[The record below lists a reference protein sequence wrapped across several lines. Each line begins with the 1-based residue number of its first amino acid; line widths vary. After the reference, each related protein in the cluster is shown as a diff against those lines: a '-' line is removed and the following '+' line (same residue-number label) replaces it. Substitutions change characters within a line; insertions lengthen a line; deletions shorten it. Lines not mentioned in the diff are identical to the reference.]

1 MEVSLMTGYHRRY
14 SASGLVLIFSTIKMK
29 ITVAQLNYHIGN
41 FSGNKDRICKAI
53 NQARSE
59 ASDLIIFSELCV
71 PGYPPLDLLDRFDF
85 IEKCNQT
92 VQDIAKECTGIAA
105 IVGSPTYNKRPEGK
119 KLFNSALL
127 LSEGKILFSANKA
140 LLPTY
145 DIFDEY
151 RYFEPERQFS
161 VFPFKGLRLAI
172 TICED
177 LWDEQPFDN
186 EFEKTRLYTV
196 SPMEELSR
204 QNPDIIINIAASP
217 FSYTKIESKENIFIS
232 KALKYKIPVI
242 TVNQTGA
249 NTELIFDGASLLVN
263 NKGKIYKQ
271 LPFFEEAVETF
282 QFENIKTGAASAKEP
297 DIIPVS
303 LIHKALVTGLR
314 DYFCKT
320 GLKSSIIGLSGGID
334 SAICLCLAVDAL
346 GSENVRALLMP
357 SRYSSD
363 HSVNDAVAL
372 ADSLKVKYDIVSI
385 EKPFS
390 AFEEDLAPLF
400 EGMKKD
406 VTEENIQA
414 RIRAVLL
421 MAVSNKFGCIVLNT
435 SNKSEAAVGYGT
447 LYGDMAGGLSVI
459 GDVYKTD
466 VYRLAAF
473 INRNKEIIP
482 ENIIKKLP
490 SAELRPDQF
499 DTDSLPDYDTLDS
512 ILYQYIELQKPASRI
527 ISDGGDKAT
536 VLKVIRMID
545 FNEYKRYQAPP
556 VLRISSKAFG
566 AGRRMPLVA
575 RY

>member
-1 MEVSLMTGYHRRY
+1 
-14 SASGLVLIFSTIKMK
+14 MK
-29 ITVAQLNYHIGN
+29 FTVAQLNYHIGN
-41 FSGNKDRICKAI
+41 FTGNKDLICKAI
-53 NQARSE
+53 KKAK
-59 ASDLIIFSELCV
+59 AAGSDLIIFSELCI
-71 PGYPPLDLLDRFDF
+71 PGYPPLDLLDRLDF
-85 IEKCNQT
+85 IEKCDQT
-92 VQDIAKECTGIAA
+92 VIEVAKECTGIAA
-105 IVGSPTYNKRPEGK
+105 IVGSPTINKKPDGK
-119 KLFNSALL
+119 KLYNSALL
-127 LSEGKILFSANKA
+127 LSEGKIIYSANKS

-161 VFPFKGLRLAI
+161 VFLFRGLRLAI

-186 EFEKTRLYTV
+186 EFEKTRLYTL
-196 SPMEELSR
+196 SPMEELAK

-217 FSYTKIESKENIFIS
+217 FSYSKIEAKENIFTS

-242 TVNQTGA
+242 SVNQTGA
-249 NTELIFDGASLLVN
+249 NTELIFDGASILVN
-263 NKGKIYKQ
+263 EKGEIFNR
-271 LPFFEEAVETF
+271 LPFFEEAVETYS
-282 QFENIKTGAASAKEP
+282 FENIKSESLAGKETKP
-297 DIIPVS
+297 DSIS

-314 DYFCKT
+314 DYFTKT
-320 GLKSSIIGLSGGID
+320 GLKNSIIGLSGGID
-334 SAICLCLAVDAL
+334 SALCLCLAVEAL
-346 GSENVRALLMP
+346 GNENVRAFLMP

-363 HSVNDAVAL
+363 HSVTDAVTL
-372 ADSLKVKYDIVSI
+372 ANSLKVHYDIVNI
-385 EKPFS
+385 EKPFN
-390 AFEEDLAPLF
+390 AFEVDLAPVF
-400 EGMKKD
+400 KGTNRD

-414 RIRAVLL
+414 RTRAILL
-421 MAVSNKFGCIVLNT
+421 MAVSNKYGCIVLNT

-466 VYRLAAF
+466 VYRLAGF
-473 INRNKEIIP
+473 INREREIIP

-499 DTDSLPDYDTLDS
+499 DTDSLPDYTILDS

-527 ISDGGDKAT
+527 IKEGADEET

>member
-1 MEVSLMTGYHRRY
+1 MN
-14 SASGLVLIFSTIKMK
+14 F
-29 ITVAQLNYHIGN
+29 TVAQLNYHIGN
-41 FSGNKDRICKAI
+41 FAGNKDLICRAIEKAK
-53 NQARSE
+53 SE
-59 ASDLIIFSELCV
+59 GSDLIIFSELCV
-71 PGYPPLDLLDRFDF
+71 PGYPPLDLLDRHDF
-85 IEKCNQT
+85 INKCEQT
-92 VQDIAKECTGIAA
+92 VREIADECTGIAA
-105 IVGSPTYNKRPEGK
+105 IVGSPTVNKKKEGK
-119 KLFNSALL
+119 KLYNSALL
-127 LSEGKILFSANKA
+127 LSEGKVIFSVNKA

-151 RYFEPERQFS
+151 RYFEPEKEFS
-161 VFPFKGLRLAI
+161 VFSFKGLRLAI

-196 SPMEELSR
+196 SPMEELSK

-232 KALKYKIPVI
+232 KATKYKIPVI

-249 NTELIFDGASLLVN
+249 NTELIFDGASMIINEDGEIV
-263 NKGKIYKQ
+263 KQ
-271 LPFFEEAVETF
+271 MPFFESGVETF
-282 QFENIKTGAASAKEP
+282 SFEKIKEGTASGINTINDP
-297 DIIPVS
+297 IS
-303 LIHKALVTGLR
+303 LIHKALVTGLH
-314 DYFCKT
+314 DYFAKS
-320 GLKSSIIGLSGGID
+320 GLKNGFLGISGGID
-334 SAICLCLAVDAL
+334 SAICLCLAVEAL
-346 GSENVRALLMP
+346 GNKNVRALLMP
-357 SRYSSD
+357 SRYSSG
-363 HSVNDAVAL
+363 HSVSDAIAL
-372 ADSLKVKYDIVSI
+372 AKNLDVQYDIINI

-390 AFEEDLAPLF
+390 AFEEDLKPVFNGL
-400 EGMKKD
+400 KPD

-414 RIRAVLL
+414 RVRAILL

-466 VYRLAAF
+466 VYRLADY
-473 INRNKEIIP
+473 INKTRKIIP
-482 ENIIKKLP
+482 ENIIKKMP

-499 DTDSLPDYDTLDS
+499 DSDSLPEYGILDS

-527 ISDGGDKAT
+527 INDGADKET